1 MFCLVS
7 LLHVRS
13 GPLCCDKFAHI
24 RWLNVLKLWY
34 KSLRASSS
42 ILYIGVALHF
52 QQTVNVC
59 ADVAE
64 MFPNVH
70 AKQQFII
77 CSEPDQMM
85 RSVMRF
91 IFLVVALY
99 SSYGF

>member
-1 MFCLVS
+1 MLS
-7 LLHVRS
+7 
-13 GPLCCDKFAHI
+13 P
-24 RWLNVLKLWY
+24 
-34 KSLRASSS
+34 
-42 ILYIGVALHF
+42 VAVGSVGF
-52 QQTVNVC
+52 VVF
-59 ADVAE
+59 V
-64 MFPNVH
+64 